1 VNTYC
6 CREVVSTNSGNG
18 GAGARVAIGDPRPL
32 TLAGRCRRIAGWIV
46 PSGTLILLP
55 KCPACLA
62 AYFAIGTGIGISMST
77 AVYLRMALVTLCVTS
92 LSYFAVRFA
101 VSRGRR
107 FIVLLAGSRDGRIH
121 SSTYRMIDVS
131 GTN

>member
-1 VNTYC
+1 MLLGGGSFVNAYC

-18 GAGARVAIGDPRPL
+18 RAGARAAIGDPRPL
-32 TLAGRCRRIAGWIV
+32 TLAARCRRIAGWIV
-46 PSGTLILLP
+46 PSGTLVLLP

-77 AVYLRMALVTLCVTS
+77 AVYLRMALVTLCVAS

-107 FIVLLAGSRDGRIH
+107 LIVLLARPLDERIH
-121 SSTYRMIDVS
+121 
-131 GTN
+131 